1 LYEESTRAARE
12 QTPRRF
18 EDLYEP
24 LGRWY
29 EYRCYPADHGLAIFV
44 SDATGRRQVEG
55 ALLESGQVLERA
67 VAECQRAKEALR
79 QLKEQAERTVRE
91 SAWLA
96 RIPEENPDPIL
107 RVSTDLVIL
116 YGNPAAQ
123 ALYRAW
129 GGATGQE
136 VPAPVQE
143 VVRAAL
149 AGNEV
154 HRREVAWEGQALWL
168 TIAPFPA
175 DGYATIYVHD
185 VTERKQAVEALR
197 ESEARLRTVME
208 VLPVGVFLA
217 DVSGRIVSANPAAA
231 RIWSGAAAAPQSVE
245 VYGRRKGWRVESGR
259 WVASDEWG
267 VVRAV
272 RNGETCGP
280 EEIEIQC
287 FDGTHKTILS
297 YATPIRD
304 EGDRIAGAAA
314 VHVDITARR
323 EAQRALRES
332 EERFRRAVE
341 NASGAIVI
349 ATLDG
354 GIRYANPAFLK
365 LVGYDERDL
374 QTGDLRCDRITPPEY
389 AAVDA
394 QAVKE
399 LRRSGVSAPHEKEY
413 LTPEGRHVPVL
424 ISGSITG
431 YGPEGEPQV
440 VLFVTDLTPLKH
452 AEQALRESEQRYRSF
467 VQSSQGIVFQG
478 RLDFVPIFFHGA
490 VQPITGYTEQEFTA
504 GRPRWDQV
512 IHPEDLPMVLETG
525 APLYTIPDWATERE
539 YRIIRKDGQIRW
551 VHELIRNTC
560 DDSDTPNLVQ
570 GAIYDVT
577 ERRQME
583 AQLQQLNEH
592 LELQVAA
599 RTEELTRTIDRLHEE
614 VNHRMRIEAERQKAF
629 GELEERARQLQQLT
643 LELSQAEDRERR
655 RLAVILHDDLQ
666 QLLAAAKFHLGLL
679 NRRLGHDEEST
690 RLGTTAND
698 LLQQAIDQSR
708 SLSHE
713 LSPPA
718 LARGDLRD
726 ALEWLTEQ
734 MQAKHGLSVR
744 LEAPDRWQY
753 PSEPLKSLLF
763 KAAQEMLFNVVKHAQ
778 VREARVR
785 LGRRHGRIYL
795 SVADRGRGFDPHA
808 AGKAGFG
815 LLSIRERLKLLGG
828 RLKVVSTEGRGS
840 IFVLAVPDPEEGSSH
855 EDRQR
860 NSSHPTVAS
869 ENAGDTRST
878 TPPGPDARP
887 ERLQDSTR
895 HNAVLRVLL
904 VDDHKIVRQ
913 GIEAILAEER
923 DIAVVGEAGNGREAV
938 DLAERLRPDVVVMD
952 VAMPVMAGDEA
963 TQQIKERLPQTRIV
977 ALSMFDDARVAD
989 RMRRAGA
996 AAYLLKTAPTE
1007 ELLAAIRG
1015 N

>member
-1 LYEESTRAARE
+1 VNQAAAALLKTAPGQLLGKILWETLPRTGQAQFYEESTRAARE

-24 LGRWY
+24 VGRWY
-29 EYRCYPADHGLAIFV
+29 EYRCYPADDGLVIFV

-55 ALLESGQVLERA
+55 ALLESGEVLECA

-79 QLKEQAERTVRE
+79 QLKERAERAVQE

-107 RVSTDLVIL
+107 RISTDLVIL

-129 GGATGQE
+129 GGETEQK

-149 AGNEV
+149 AGNDV
-154 HRREVAWEGQALWL
+154 LRREVTWEGQALWL

-175 DGYATIYVHD
+175 DGYTTIYVHD
-185 VTERKQAVEALR
+185 ITERK
-197 ESEARLRTVME
+197 
-208 VLPVGVFLA
+208 
-217 DVSGRIVSANPAAA
+217 
-231 RIWSGAAAAPQSVE
+231 
-245 VYGRRKGWRVESGR
+245 
-259 WVASDEWG
+259 
-267 VVRAV
+267 
-272 RNGETCGP
+272 
-280 EEIEIQC
+280 
-287 FDGTHKTILS
+287 
-297 YATPIRD
+297 
-304 EGDRIAGAAA
+304 
-314 VHVDITARR
+314 
-323 EAQRALRES
+323 
-332 EERFRRAVE
+332 RAVE
-341 NASGAIVI
+341 
-349 ATLDG
+349 
-354 GIRYANPAFLK
+354 
-365 LVGYDERDL
+365 
-374 QTGDLRCDRITPPEY
+374 
-389 AAVDA
+389 
-394 QAVKE
+394 
-399 LRRSGVSAPHEKEY
+399 
-413 LTPEGRHVPVL
+413 
-424 ISGSITG
+424 
-431 YGPEGEPQV
+431 
-440 VLFVTDLTPLKH
+440 
-452 AEQALRESEQRYRSF
+452 ALRESEQRYRSF
-467 VQSSQGIVFQG
+467 VQSSQGIAFQG
-478 RLDFVPIFFHGA
+478 CLDFVPIFFHGA

-504 GRPRWDQV
+504 GQPRWDQV

-525 APLYTIPDWATERE
+525 APLYTTPDWATERE

-560 DDSDTPNLVQ
+560 DDSGAPHLVQ

-577 ERRQME
+577 ARKQME
-583 AQLQQLNEH
+583 AQLQRLNEH

-599 RTEELTRTIDRLHEE
+599 RTEALTRTIDRLHTE

-666 QLLAAAKFHLGLL
+666 QLLAAAKFHVGLL
-679 NRRLGHDEEST
+679 NRRLGHDEESK
-690 RLGTTAND
+690 RLGATARD

-718 LARGDLRD
+718 LAQGDLRD

-744 LEAPDRWQY
+744 LEAPDWLPY

-763 KAAQEMLFNVVKHAQ
+763 RAAQEMLFNVVKHAQ
-778 VREARVR
+778 VREARLRVS
-785 LGRRHGRIYL
+785 RRHGRTYL
-795 SVADRGRGFDPHA
+795 SVADRGRGFDPRA
-808 AGKAGFG
+808 AGRAGFG
-815 LLSIRERLKLLGG
+815 LLSIRERLELLGG
-828 RLKVVSTEGRGS
+828 RLKVVSAEGRGS

-855 EDRQR
+855 ENRQG
-860 NSSHPTVAS
+860 NASHSTAAS
-869 ENAGDTRST
+869 ESAGDTSST
-878 TPPGPDARP
+878 ASPGPDAQP
-887 ERLQDSTR
+887 EPHQDSSWRNT
-895 HNAVLRVLL
+895 VLRVLL

-913 GIEAILAEER
+913 GIRAILAEER

-963 TQQIKERLPQTRIV
+963 SEQIKQRLPQTRIV

-989 RMRRAGA
+989 HMRRAGA